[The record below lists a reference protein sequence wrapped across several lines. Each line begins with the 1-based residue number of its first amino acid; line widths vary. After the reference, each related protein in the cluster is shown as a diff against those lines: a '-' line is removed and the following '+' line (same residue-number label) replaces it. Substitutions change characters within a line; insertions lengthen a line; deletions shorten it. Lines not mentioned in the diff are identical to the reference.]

1 MTEYPNLFS
10 PVRIGSM
17 ELRNRVMVPPHT
29 ALMGPLWGTQEQADQ
44 HIAYI
49 RARAEAGVAWFD
61 TVTGHI
67 DNLYVPGFD
76 PVGVGAR
83 TKGYIRLP
91 HFRDRI
97 GQLTEVIHGAG
108 SKLTIQLVSQGGL
121 PNAPSSVLSTP
132 MLNAVPHALTREEVA
147 WYVHEFSW
155 SAGEAQ
161 AAGADGIEFHLNH
174 DDILEW
180 FMSPLTNRR
189 DDEYGGSFENR
200 MRIVMEI
207 LRASRDLTGDNFT
220 IGVRLNM
227 FEEMPGGY
235 DFAGGIE
242 IAQYL
247 EASGLI
253 DFVSLVVGSNWGN
266 PSYIQ
271 PHHYAP
277 AEWADMSGEFAR
289 SLSLPVAYSGRVT
302 TPELAEAIISKG
314 NAAVVGLARAVI
326 ADADWVRKASDGR
339 TDDIRPCTGCG
350 DCISASLAE
359 KLNLSCSVNPHVGTE
374 GRQAWPVP
382 ARSSR
387 NVLVIGGG
395 PAGMEVAALAAERGH
410 RVEIWEKSDH
420 LGGQLR
426 TATNAP
432 TYEGYADYLA
442 WQERR
447 LDRVGVSVCE
457 GQAATA
463 HEVMEANADVVVI
476 ATGANARYPDIEGIE
491 RANVHDIREVL
502 DGTVSPGKRV
512 LVVAQDDHMPPLA
525 VADFLATAGHE
536 VTVVYAT
543 NGPAPLLTRYV
554 IGGILA
560 RLDNAGVKLRY
571 TEIVTAIKDDGVHVR
586 HAYSGR
592 SEVIADVDSV
602 VLACG
607 GVPEASLFEELK
619 GKHPRV
625 HLLGDAFAP
634 RRLLFATK
642 QAYALASLLDD

>member
-1 MTEYPNLFS
+1 MTDYPNLFS

-44 HIAYI
+44 HVAYI

-97 GQLTEVIHGAG
+97 GQLTEAIHGAG

-121 PNAPSSVLSTP
+121 PNAPSPVLSTP
-132 MLNAVPHALTREEVA
+132 MLNAVPHALDRDDIR
-147 WYVHEFSW
+147 WYVNEFAW

-161 AAGADGIEFHLNH
+161 AAGADGVEFHLNH

-207 LRASRDLTGDNFT
+207 LRAAREFTGDAFT

-235 DFAGGIE
+235 DLAGGIE

-289 SLSLPVAYSGRVT
+289 ALSLPVAYSGRVT
-302 TPELAEAIISKG
+302 TPENAEAVIANG
-314 NAAVVGLARAVI
+314 NAAVVGIARAII
-326 ADADWVRKASDGR
+326 ADPEWVRKAEQGR
-339 TDDIRPCTGCG
+339 ADEIRPCTGCN

-374 GRQAWPVP
+374 VRESWPVP
-382 ARSSR
+382 ATTPRE
-387 NVLVIGGG
+387 VLVIGGG

-410 RVEIWEKSDH
+410 RVELWEKDDH
-420 LGGQLR
+420 LGGQLS
-426 TATNAP
+426 TAINAP

-447 LDRVGVSVCE
+447 LGRVGVSVRE

-463 HEVMEANADVVVI
+463 HEVLGANADVVVV
-476 ATGANARYPDIEGIE
+476 ATGATSRLPDIAGID
-491 RANVHDIREVL
+491 RAEVHDSREVL
-502 DGTVSPGKRV
+502 DGTVVPGKRV

-543 NGPAPLLTRYV
+543 NGPAPLLTRYI

-571 TEIVTAIKDDGVHVR
+571 TEIVTVVSDDGVHVR

-592 SEVIADVDSV
+592 EEILTGFDSI

-607 GVPEASLFEELK
+607 SVSETSLFEELK
-619 GKHPRV
+619 NTHPRV
-625 HLLGDAFAP
+625 HVLGDAFAP

-642 QAYALASLLDD
+642 QAYALAALLDD

>member
-1 MTEYPNLFS
+1 VTEYPNLFS

-29 ALMGPLWGTQEQADQ
+29 ALMGPLWGTQDQADQ
-44 HIAYI
+44 HVAYI

-61 TVTGHI
+61 TITGHI
-67 DNLYVPGFD
+67 DNLYAPGFD

-91 HFRDRI
+91 HFRERI
-97 GQLTEVIHGAG
+97 GQLTEAIHGAG

-121 PNAPSSVLSTP
+121 PNAPSPVLSTP
-132 MLNAVPHALTREEVA
+132 MLNAVPHALTREEIA
-147 WYVHEFSW
+147 WYVKEFAW
-155 SAGEAQ
+155 SAGESQ
-161 AAGADGIEFHLNH
+161 AAGADGVEFHLNH

-189 DDEYGGSFENR
+189 DDEYGGNFENR

-207 LRASRDLTGDNFT
+207 LRESREITGDNFT

-235 DFAGGIE
+235 DLAGGIQ

-271 PHHYAP
+271 SHAYAP
-277 AEWADMSGEFAR
+277 GEWADMSGEFAR
-289 SLSLPVAYSGRVT
+289 ALALPVAYTGRVT
-302 TPELAEAIISKG
+302 TPELAEAIIAKG
-314 NAAVVGLARAVI
+314 NAAVVGVARAVI
-326 ADADWVRKASDGR
+326 ADAEWVRKAEQGR
-339 TDDIRPCTGCG
+339 ADEIRPCTGCN
-350 DCISASLAE
+350 DCISASLVE

-374 GRQAWPVP
+374 VKETWPVP
-382 ARSSR
+382 VSTPRS
-387 NVLVIGGG
+387 VLVIGGG

-426 TATNAP
+426 TAVNAP
-432 TYEGYADYLA
+432 TYEGFAEYLA

-447 LDRVGVSVCE
+447 LERVGVSVRT
-457 GQAATA
+457 GQGATA
-463 HEVMEANADVVVI
+463 SDIVEANPDVVII
-476 ATGANARYPDIEGIE
+476 ATGANPRYPDVEDVD
-491 RANVHDIREVL
+491 RTNVHDMREVL
-502 DGTVSPGKRV
+502 DGTVTPGKRV
-512 LVVAQDDHMPPLA
+512 LVIAQDDHMPPLA
-525 VADFLATAGHE
+525 VADFLATAGHD
-536 VTVVYAT
+536 VTVVYAM
-543 NGPAPLLTRYV
+543 NGPAPLLSRYS

-560 RLDNAGVKLRY
+560 RLDNAGVKLRC
-571 TEIVTAIKDDGVHVR
+571 TEIVTAITDDGVQVR

-592 SEVIADVDSV
+592 AEQISDIDSV

-607 GVPEASLFEELK
+607 GVPEASLYEELK
-619 GKHPRV
+619 GQHSRV

>member
-1 MTEYPNLFS
+1 MTEYSNLFS

-17 ELRNRVMVPPHT
+17 ELKNRVMVPPHT

-44 HIAYI
+44 HVAYI

-97 GQLTEVIHGAG
+97 GQLTEAIHGAG
-108 SKLTIQLVSQGGL
+108 AKLTIQLVSQGGL

-132 MLNAVPHALTREEVA
+132 MLNAVPHALSREEIA
-147 WYVHEFSW
+147 WYVNEFSW

-161 AAGADGIEFHLNH
+161 VAGADGIELHLNH

-189 DDEYGGSFENR
+189 DDEYGGNFENR

-207 LRASRDLTGDNFT
+207 LRASRELTGDNFT

-227 FEEMPGGY
+227 FEEMAGGY
-235 DFAGGIE
+235 DLAGGIQ

-271 PHHYAP
+271 PHAYEP
-277 AEWADMSGEFAR
+277 GQWAEMSGEFAR
-289 SLSLPVAYSGRVT
+289 ALSLPVAYSGRVT
-302 TPELAEAIISKG
+302 TPELAESIIANG

-326 ADADWVRKASDGR
+326 ADAEWVLKAAQGR
-339 TDDIRPCTGCG
+339 ADEIRPCTGCN

-359 KLNLSCSVNPHVGTE
+359 KLNLSCAVNPHVGTE
-374 GRQAWPVP
+374 VKGTWPVP
-382 ARSSR
+382 ARTAR
-387 NVLVIGGG
+387 DVLVIGGG

-410 RVEIWEKSDH
+410 RVEIWEKSDRW
-420 LGGQLR
+420 GGQLS
-426 TATNAP
+426 TAVNAP
-432 TYEGYADYLA
+432 TYEGFADYLA
-442 WQERR
+442 WQGRR
-447 LDRVGVSVCE
+447 LDRVGVNLID
-457 GQAATA
+457 GRIATA
-463 HEVMEANADVVVI
+463 QSVLERNADVVIV
-476 ATGANARYPDIEGIE
+476 ATGATPRYPDVVGCD
-491 RANVHDIREVL
+491 RANVHDMREVL
-502 DGTVSPGKRV
+502 DGKVTLGKRV

-525 VADFLATAGHE
+525 VADFLASEGHE

-543 NGPAPLLTRYV
+543 NGPAPLLTRYI

-560 RLDNAGVKLRY
+560 RLDSAGVRLRY
-571 TEIVTAIKDDGVHVR
+571 TEIVTAITDEGVHIR

-592 SEVIADVDSV
+592 TEVIDDVDSI

-607 GVPEASLFEELK
+607 GVPEASLYEELK
-619 GKHPRV
+619 TEHPRV
-625 HLLGDAFAP
+625 HLIGDAFAP